1 MHRATDPNEAGHA
14 SLSLTSSRPRDILLV
29 LALCPAIAVADT
41 LASSIGLGVAALV
54 VAVTSNLA
62 ISVISRWLPDE
73 ALMAATF
80 IVTAAVVAAVE
91 LLMNA
96 WAHELWESLSVF
108 LPLLAVNIVIVAHA
122 RAASSP
128 LAAISEGARTGG
140 TIAGVL
146 MLLGVVRELVGR
158 GSFLHDVAHLLGSGA
173 QEITVFRVDMGFL
186 LAMLPPGA
194 FISLALLLALRN
206 WLVHRRSD

>member
-1 MHRATDPNEAGHA
+1 MHRATESDGAAHA
-14 SLSLTSSRPRDILLV
+14 SLSLNSSAPRDILLV

-41 LASSIGLGVAALV
+41 LASSIGLGVAALI
-54 VAVTSNLA
+54 VAMASNLA
-62 ISVISRWLPDE
+62 IFAVSRWIPDE
-73 ALMAATF
+73 ARMAAAF

-91 LLMNA
+91 MLMNA
-96 WAHELWESLSVF
+96 WVHELWESLAVF
-108 LPLLAVNIVIVAHA
+108 LPLLAVNIVIVANA
-122 RAASSP
+122 RAVSGPAE
-128 LAAISEGARTGG
+128 AISEGARTGG
-140 TIAGVL
+140 TLAGVL

-206 WLVHRRSD
+206 WLLHRRSD